1 MPRNKRASS
10 ADKSSLPKRQKH
22 VAVSPSPDPIK
33 EKVDHL
39 LELPIEW
46 LPLTKTLPAIDPL
59 LVEEYKKFL
68 VLKVANDD
76 TRIEGLKLSPSGPV
90 DEVWHSHMLLPRHYV
105 DVCSML
111 LQRSGA
117 VIEHCVLTAQQPER
131 PNRYATTL
139 KLYEKFWGKPPQKY
153 WPEEKAVERKEF
165 QIFVRPLDGKHTTFV
180 VKPDQLI
187 SKLLEECESR
197 LGSSYRLIFAGKQL
211 KPDKTVRECGIL
223 PESCLIGVLKIQR
236 GC

>member
-10 ADKSSLPKRQKH
+10 AVKSSLPKRQKN
-22 VAVSPSPDPIK
+22 VAVAPSPDPIK

-39 LELPIEW
+39 LELPIDW
-46 LPLTKTLPAIDPL
+46 LPLTKTLPIVDPL

-105 DVCSML
+105 DVCSIL
-111 LQRSGA
+111 LQRSDA
-117 VIEHCVLTAQQPER
+117 VIEHSVLTAQQPER
-131 PNRYATTL
+131 PVRYATTL
-139 KLYEKFWGKPPQKY
+139 ELYEKFWGKPPQKY

-165 QIFVRPLDGKHTTFV
+165 QIFVKSLDGKHTTFV

-197 LGSSYRLIFAGKQL
+197 LGNPYRLIFAGKQL
-211 KPDKTVRECGIL
+211 QPDRTIRESSIL
-223 PESCLIGVLKIQR
+223 PESCLVGVLNLR